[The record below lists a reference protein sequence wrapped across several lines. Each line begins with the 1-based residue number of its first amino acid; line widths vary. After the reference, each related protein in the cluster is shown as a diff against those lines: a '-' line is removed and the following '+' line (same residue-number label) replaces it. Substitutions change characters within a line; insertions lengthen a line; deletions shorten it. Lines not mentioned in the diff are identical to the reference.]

1 MRQILLKLLDWAWS
15 KLTDD
20 VKPSELEK
28 MYYALL
34 YKYEELKGKYEQGR
48 AY

>member
-1 MRQILLKLLDWAWS
+1 MRQTLLKLLDWAWS

-20 VKPSELEK
+20 IKPSELEK

-34 YKYEELKGKYEQGR
+34 CKYEELLNRLEEN
-48 AY
+48 